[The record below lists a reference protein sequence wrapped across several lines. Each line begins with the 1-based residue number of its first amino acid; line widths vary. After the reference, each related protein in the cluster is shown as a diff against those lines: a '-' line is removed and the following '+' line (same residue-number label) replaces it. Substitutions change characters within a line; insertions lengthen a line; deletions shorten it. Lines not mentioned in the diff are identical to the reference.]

1 MIEHFVKSVVVA
13 KGIMDDYDY
22 NVNMPRFKHF
32 ALVFN
37 PQWGRFALYQ
47 ETFNDVEFMG
57 LQRGDEILCFRE
69 TNGENV
75 ERYGIDIYLT
85 YQKLEQNFESRQ
97 KQR

>member
-75 ERYGIDIYLT
+75 ERYGIDKYLT